1 MPKLRVARSARLG
14 VLRPLRYKRGVRRHV
29 FLLAVALCGCQRTNE
44 AKQVTPTEAAPPVV
58 ASGGAPE
65 PSASSPPPVVGEP
78 EKVDLTES
86 AMGTKV
92 RIIAYTNRQVDE
104 VRVEKAAH
112 AAVEEIRRLEDVMT
126 TWRPSEITKLDQA
139 SGEWVSVSGDTLDVL
154 EKSIWAGKTSK
165 GTFDIT
171 FASLG
176 NVWKFGDAA
185 EANPKP
191 PGKAEVEAKRKLIDY
206 RKIEVDRPGKR
217 ARIGKG
223 QHIDLGGIAKG
234 YAVDGAAR
242 VLKAAGVEDFLVQAG
257 GDLYGAGKKPDGSP
271 WVSGVR
277 DPRGPD
283 GSFFAMIELT
293 DHAFSTA
300 GDYARAYIY
309 KGKRYHH
316 IIDPRTGFPATA
328 CRSVTIWA
336 PTAFEADAID
346 DAVFILGP
354 KEGLELVE
362 SLEGVGAVVVD
373 AKNAVFVSQRLQGKI
388 RQVHPPTDGI

>member
-1 MPKLRVARSARLG
+1 MQ
-14 VLRPLRYKRGVRRHV
+14 RRAF
-29 FLLAVALCGCQRTNE
+29 FLALALCGCQRTNE
-44 AKQVTPTEAAPPVV
+44 PKQATATEAAPPVV
-58 ASGGAPE
+58 ASTTATQPVASTPAP
-65 PSASSPPPVVGEP
+65 AFGEP
-78 EKVDLTES
+78 QKVDVTEK
-86 AMGTKV
+86 AMGTSV
-92 RIIAYTNRQVDE
+92 RIIAYTNPQVDE
-104 VRVEKAAH
+104 ARVKKAILD
-112 AAVEEIRRLEDVMT
+112 AVTEIRRLEDVMT

-139 SGEWVSVSGDTLDVL
+139 SGEWLSVSRDTLDVL

-185 EANPKP
+185 DANPKP
-191 PGKAEVEAKRKLIDY
+191 PSKAEVDAKRKLIDY
-206 RKIEVDRPGKR
+206 TKIEVDRVNAR

-234 YAVDGAAR
+234 YAVDAAAR
-242 VLKAAGVEDFLVQAG
+242 VLKSGGVEDFLVQAG

-354 KEGLELVE
+354 KEGLALVE
-362 SLEGVGAVVVD
+362 SLEGVGAVIVD
-373 AKNAVFVSQRLQGKI
+373 AKNAVHVSQRLQGKI